1 MVELKRIG
9 VMSMAKLEAVIM
21 AVVGLIMG
29 LFVALFGALG
39 AMMPGSEAGL
49 LGMGLGI
56 FAVVALPIGYAIF
69 GFISGAIGAAI
80 YNVFAG
86 FIGGVRLGL
95 GGKESTRPARR

>member
-1 MVELKRIG
+1 MVELRRIG

-21 AVVGLIMG
+21 AVVGLLMG
-29 LFVALFGALG
+29 LFGALG

-86 FIGGVRLGL
+86 FVGGIRLEL
-95 GGKESTRPARR
+95 VGK